1 VRDAKFLGEELK
13 IAVAVINMALK
24 IFVGQ
29 VRKQAKVWIAS
40 HVIVDGGP
48 GDPKLASSFG
58 RFESVSLKCLAHLC
72 WAESLCPVCCHCR
85 RCER

>member
-1 VRDAKFLGEELK
+1 MK
-13 IAVAVINMALK
+13 IAVAVVDMALK

-48 GDPKLASSFG
+48 GDAKLASSFG
-58 RFESVSLKCLAHLC
+58 RFEAVSLKCLAHLGR
-72 WAESLCPVCCHCR
+72 AESLCPGWCHCR